1 MELDP
6 SSQALEVQ
14 HLRRGINDLVSLL
27 ALPAIWSGSEP
38 SEPSQIVGTLLDA
51 VLAMLRLEFVYA
63 RLNDAAAD
71 SGLEAVRIAGHRNLD
86 AQAGEVGRTLESWL
100 KKDPPTSTWIM
111 PHPAGTG
118 EVRVAHFNLGIDGEF
133 GLLVAGSD
141 RADFP
146 TEIEMLVLKVA
157 ANQAAIALE
166 RMRLLRARMQAEES
180 VRRTKQELSDFV
192 ENASVGMHWVGPDG
206 VILWANSAELE
217 MLGYAREEYF
227 GRHIAEFHC
236 QRPVIEDILVRLA
249 QGETLHEYP
258 AQLRC
263 KDGSIRDVLINSN
276 VFWED
281 NKFIHTR
288 CFTRDITE
296 RKKIEEDVRRRTA
309 QFETLLNEAPLGVY
323 LVDSNFRLRQVNP
336 PALRA
341 FGNNSDLIG
350 RDFGEVIKKIW
361 PETYANEIVD
371 RFRHTLETGEPYIVS
386 ERIE

>member
-1 MELDP
+1 MELDLEN
-6 SSQALEVQ
+6 QALEVQ

-27 ALPAIWSGSEP
+27 ALPAIWSGKEP

-51 VLAMLRLEFVYA
+51 VLGMSRLEIVYA
-63 RLNDAAAD
+63 RLNEAPAD
-71 SGLEAVRIAGHRNLD
+71 CQFEAVRIAGHRNLD
-86 AQAGEVGRTLESWL
+86 GEAGAVGRTLEGCL
-100 KKDPPTSTWIM
+100 KKYPPTSTWIM

-166 RMRLLRARMQAEES
+166 RMRLMRARTQAEES

-217 MLGYAREEYF
+217 MLGYTREEYI

-236 QRPVIEDILVRLA
+236 
-249 QGETLHEYP
+249 
-258 AQLRC
+258 
-263 KDGSIRDVLINSN
+263 
-276 VFWED
+276 
-281 NKFIHTR
+281 
-288 CFTRDITE
+288 
-296 RKKIEEDVRRRTA
+296 
-309 QFETLLNEAPLGVY
+309 
-323 LVDSNFRLRQVNP
+323 
-336 PALRA
+336 
-341 FGNNSDLIG
+341 
-350 RDFGEVIKKIW
+350 
-361 PETYANEIVD
+361 
-371 RFRHTLETGEPYIVS
+371 
-386 ERIE
+386 